1 MKIQYYLI
9 HGVDESRKPKML
21 EQFKL
26 WGLDNKNVKWM
37 IYPNKYDLTEE
48 LVSKIVNQ
56 QPSISC
62 GLFIG
67 GGNYSMRPGV
77 ISCTF
82 KHYLSLKDIVENGYD
97 YGVIM
102 EDSLHFTENINDR
115 VHTYIKQLDEMYPGW
130 DVIFDSSWKSY
141 YEGHTQNGIYVY
153 PKSNAITDKGH
164 GGTRCAHFYLVTKEC
179 AKKLYDAYLPF
190 NNAPDWYMNDLFRK
204 LNIRSFWAE
213 PSIAHVTPHEST
225 AN

>member
-1 MKIQYYLI
+1 
-9 HGVDESRKPKML
+9 
-21 EQFKL
+21 
-26 WGLDNKNVKWM
+26 M

-102 EDSLHFTENINDR
+102 EDSLHFT
-115 VHTYIKQLDEMYPGW
+115 
-130 DVIFDSSWKSY
+130 
-141 YEGHTQNGIYVY
+141 
-153 PKSNAITDKGH
+153 
-164 GGTRCAHFYLVTKEC
+164 
-179 AKKLYDAYLPF
+179 
-190 NNAPDWYMNDLFRK
+190 
-204 LNIRSFWAE
+204 
-213 PSIAHVTPHEST
+213 
-225 AN
+225 